1 MRTKIIPL
9 AIIFAFG
16 LATMACT
23 IPVSVAPSQPDT
35 NQVAIQVAQTMAAIN
50 AKNAQQQVQPT
61 LPPAPTLAPL
71 PTLAPAPTLV
81 PLPTAI
87 PLPTSTVVPCNWATA
102 VDINYLDN
110 TDVTHSTSFNKT
122 WRFTNVGYCSWN
134 TGYKL
139 VFVSGN
145 SMGGPTSQNL
155 TASVAPNGSIDV
167 TLHLTAPAATGT
179 YRGDWALYTDLGAY
193 IGPVWVT
200 IDVV

>member
-9 AIIFAFG
+9 AIIFALG
-16 LATMACT
+16 LAAMACT
-23 IPVSVAPSQPDT
+23 IPVSVAPSQPDA
-35 NQVAIQVAQTMAAIN
+35 NQVAISVAQTVAAY
-50 AKNAQQQVQPT
+50 NAQHQVQPT

-71 PTLAPAPTLV
+71 PTQTPV
-81 PLPTAI
+81 PPVPTAI
-87 PLPTSTVVPCNWATA
+87 LLPTSTVVPCNWATA

-122 WRFTNVGYCSWN
+122 WRFTNVGYCTWN
-134 TGYKL
+134 TGYYL
-139 VFVSGN
+139 AFVSG
-145 SMGGPTSQNL
+145 SQMSGSSPRYL

-167 TLHLTAPAATGT
+167 TVTLTAPAATGT